1 MTALYL
7 SKYGPAT
14 LVAKF
19 EFHPALVRAVK
30 DVPGREYNEA
40 NRVWTIPLNP
50 DNVLALKTE
59 LARLGHTLI
68 LAGGLREELNA
79 RWKAQRDAAAIRGRG
94 DAELEFDF
102 VTTPYAH
109 QRAGLAF
116 LSRLGAG
123 ALFWEMGLGKTK
135 TAIDYAE
142 LLAGQQEEYQR
153 AAQPLRVL
161 VIAPN
166 TVCRNWVAEIGKHA
180 GHGDLVRLTGMSIA
194 KRIQLLG
201 TARYS
206 IVNCEALSIKAFAD
220 AAKKVEWD
228 LLIVDESTRFKNPK
242 VARTKALHKLRRKH
256 AIVLTG
262 TPITG
267 KPEDAWSQLEL
278 VAPGTF
284 GKSYHQ
290 FEERYLH
297 KDWYGHVDGLKPEMA
312 EDLIKRIDRHSYR
325 ILKSE
330 VLDLPPKVYA
340 TRTVTM
346 DGEQKA
352 AYAQMRDELRI
363 ELENMPN
370 LTAFNVLTHMLRLTQ
385 ITAGLVGSAGTY
397 RWLENGA
404 KVRELDDLL
413 NDELAGEQVVVFGMY
428 QRELEELAKRY
439 AASLR
444 PPAGSRRRSSTAR
457 RPSVTGQRWSSSSRP
472 VIAGCCSR
480 RSRRA
485 ASGST

>member
-1 MTALYL
+1 
-7 SKYGPAT
+7 
-14 LVAKF
+14 
-19 EFHPALVRAVK
+19 
-30 DVPGREYNEA
+30 
-40 NRVWTIPLNP
+40 
-50 DNVLALKTE
+50 
-59 LARLGHTLI
+59 
-68 LAGGLREELNA
+68 
-79 RWKAQRDAAAIRGRG
+79 
-94 DAELEFDF
+94 
-102 VTTPYAH
+102 
-109 QRAGLAF
+109 
-116 LSRLGAG
+116 
-123 ALFWEMGLGKTK
+123 
-135 TAIDYAE
+135 
-142 LLAGQQEEYQR
+142 
-153 AAQPLRVL
+153 
-161 VIAPN
+161 
-166 TVCRNWVAEIGKHA
+166 
-180 GHGDLVRLTGMSIA
+180 MSIA

-346 DGEQKA
+346 DGEQK
-352 AYAQMRDELRI
+352 R
-363 ELENMPN
+363 
-370 LTAFNVLTHMLRLTQ
+370 
-385 ITAGLVGSAGTY
+385 G
-397 RWLENGA
+397 
-404 KVRELDDLL
+404 
-413 NDELAGEQVVVFGMY
+413 
-428 QRELEELAKRY
+428 
-439 AASLR
+439 LR
-444 PPAGSRRRSSTAR
+444 PDAR
-457 RPSVTGQRWSSSSRP
+457 RAPDRDRATAEADGVQHPDR
-472 VIAGCCSR
+472 CCC
-480 RSRRA
+480 A
-485 ASGST
+485 